1 MKFRSKKDLYKYFT
15 EMRKKISFLKL
26 ICDFLVH
33 LYLPPIDCVNKDFL
47 KQILVNEK
55 MLLQLDE
62 VRFIRVPKYEELT
75 VKTLYPQAL
84 EDERLKKFLPDDT
97 SKTKPMD
104 RQFFFNVLNSVYPEY
119 VASVIKDTSKL
130 RREPG

>member
-1 MKFRSKKDLYKYFT
+1 
-15 EMRKKISFLKL
+15 
-26 ICDFLVH
+26 
-33 LYLPPIDCVNKDFL
+33 
-47 KQILVNEK
+47 

-119 VASVIKDTSKL
+119 VASVIKDTSKI
-130 RREPG
+130 RQDPGQNEEKKDYILIADHWYNKLMLQPLCSVSFYLK